1 MTFFKIV
8 LTFMLTTSLA
18 LTASKQSCFKHYQQ
32 VSQFTLKAK
41 DNLTKFELVFQRG
54 RGLYSYISALGKD
67 FKTKLLEI
75 ENKEQ
80 AHWLD
85 AGGGEGN
92 ALYQFHQMNPKSS
105 VTSTLVSLESFA
117 EPTEKLKV
125 LKGRYIEHIPANELT
140 KSDLITDVFGPMAYS
155 SEPHKVLAKYLEVL
169 KPDGEI
175 HIFLGSKEEI
185 FGKNNKFITSNNE
198 ILDFIDWLQSIQGL
212 EITARKET
220 REDDMNPFEVWS
232 VKIKKQTF
240 KNIEIPELQARSF
253 KAGAPPEFLF
263 QETRNLSPLSPLAK
277 QQQQAL
283 IVNNL
288 QQRLLNL
295 NLTSFFDQFRSGE
308 LTHPLLKI
316 ANSLKINDSWL
327 NFSSTENTLATDLVN
342 KNFDYSDRS
351 IFWGISQ
358 KWMELRSSFLKPEN
372 WNYQE
377 ITQLTEQTKK
387 AELITDFYGPFQT
400 SLEPDKVL
408 TRYLHLAKNKS
419 PVFIHLGK
427 EYTGFGALSE
437 VILKSGEKVSLRR
450 WLMNIP
456 NLNIRFYRGGY
467 AWSGGQWTF
476 VKIINSKPGI
486 KIPPLKVL
494 GIGKSTNNEVP
505 KIIFEEI

>member
-1 MTFFKIV
+1 MMFLKII
-8 LTFMLTTSLA
+8 LTFILTTSFALA
-18 LTASKQSCFKHYQQ
+18 SSKQSCLKHYQQ
-32 VSQFTLKAK
+32 VSRLTLKAK

-54 RGLYSYISALGKD
+54 RGLYSYVSALGKD
-67 FKTKLLEI
+67 FKTKLSEI
-75 ENKEQ
+75 ENKEN

-92 ALYQFHQMNPKSS
+92 ALYQFYQTNPKSPL
-105 VTSTLVSLESFA
+105 TSTLVSLESFA
-117 EPTEKLKV
+117 EPTEKIKV
-125 LKGRYIEHIPANELT
+125 LKGRYIEHIPSNELT
-140 KSDLITDVFGPMAYS
+140 QADLITDVFGPMAYS

-185 FGKNNKFITSNNE
+185 FGKNNKFITSKNE
-198 ILDFIDWLQSIQGL
+198 ILDFTEWLQSIPGL
-212 EITARKET
+212 EITSRKEA

-232 VKIKKQTF
+232 VKIKKQTL
-240 KNIEIPELQARSF
+240 KTIEIPELQARSF

-263 QETRNLSPLSPLAK
+263 QETKNVYPLSSLAK
-277 QQQQAL
+277 QQQQEL
-283 IVNNL
+283 IIKDL
-288 QQRLLNL
+288 QPRLANL

-316 ANSLKINDSWL
+316 ANSLRINDSWL
-327 NFSSTENTLATDLVN
+327 NFSSAENNLALDLAN
-342 KNFDYSDRS
+342 KSFDYSDSS

-358 KWMELRSSFLKPEN
+358 KWMALRSSFLKPQN
-372 WNYQE
+372 WDFQE
-377 ITQLTEQTKK
+377 MTNIVGQTKK
-387 AELITDFYGPFQT
+387 AQLITDLYGPFQT

-408 TRYLHLAKNKS
+408 TQYLQLSEARS
-419 PVFIHLGK
+419 PIFIHLGK

-456 NLNIRFYRGGY
+456 NLDIRFYRGGY

-476 VKIINSKPGI
+476 VRIINSKPRI
-486 KIPPLKVL
+486 KIPTLKVL
-494 GIGKSTNNEVP
+494 GIGKSTNNDVP
-505 KIIFEEI
+505 KILFEEI

>member
-1 MTFFKIV
+1 MMFLKII
-8 LTFMLTTSLA
+8 LTFILTTSLA
-18 LTASKQSCFKHYQQ
+18 LAGSKQSCFKHYQK
-32 VSQFTLKAK
+32 VSQLTLKAK

-67 FKTKLLEI
+67 FKTKLSEI
-75 ENKEQ
+75 ESKEN

-92 ALYQFHQMNPKSS
+92 ALYQFHQTNPKSS
-105 VTSTLVSLESFA
+105 LTSTLVSLESFA

-125 LKGRYIEHIPANELT
+125 LKGRYIEHIPSSELT
-140 KSDLITDVFGPMAYS
+140 QADLITDVFGPMAYS

-185 FGKNNKFITSNNE
+185 FGKNNKFITSKNE
-198 ILDFIDWLQSIQGL
+198 ILDLTEWLKTIPGL
-212 EITARKET
+212 EVTTRKEG
-220 REDDMNPFEVWS
+220 REDDMTPFEVWS
-232 VKIKKQTF
+232 VKIKKQNL
-240 KNIEIPELQARSF
+240 KNIEIPELKARSF

-263 QETRNLSPLSPLAK
+263 QEAKNVFLLSSLAK
-277 QQQQAL
+277 QQQQEF
-283 IVNNL
+283 IIKDL
-288 QQRLLNL
+288 QPRLANL

-327 NFSSTENTLATDLVN
+327 NFSSAENNLSLDLAN

-351 IFWGISQ
+351 VFWGISQ
-358 KWMELRSSFLKPEN
+358 KWMELRSRFLKPQN
-372 WNYQE
+372 WDYQE
-377 ITQLTEQTKK
+377 MTNFAAQTKK
-387 AELITDFYGPFQT
+387 AQLITDFYGPFQT

-408 TRYLHLAKNKS
+408 TQYLQLTEPKS
-419 PVFIHLGK
+419 PIFIHLGK

-476 VKIINSKPGI
+476 VKIINSTPGI
-486 KIPPLKVL
+486 KIPSLKVL
-494 GIGKSTNNEVP
+494 GIGKSTNNDIP
-505 KIIFEEI
+505 KVLFEEI